1 MENQEI
7 PVRIPEELLRELKWL
22 AEQMGAPP
30 SDALRLAIAT
40 TSYLFEEVQKGGTI
54 LVKRKNGELV
64 KPKLEMRMGN
74 GEPKVTC

>member
-30 SDALRLAIAT
+30 SDALRQAIAT